1 MWSRPT
7 LAASLSI
14 TGLDAGYG
22 AVRILHDVSLTVA
35 ESETVALLGTNGNG
49 KSTLMKCVMGMVRPT
64 QGSIAATID
73 GIRHELIG
81 MATEDIVDLGVGF
94 VPEGR
99 RLFPR
104 LTVTE
109 NLLMGAFR
117 KKARPAIQQNMAFCF
132 ELFPRLA
139 ERRKQLAGS
148 MSGGEQQMLALGRAL
163 MSAPRLLLID
173 EPSVGLAPLLV
184 ARTIDKIKE
193 LKDSFSLAVLMAEQ
207 NFTQAIRI
215 ANRGY
220 VIVHGHI
227 EFEGGSAEE
236 LNNNDLIRRFY
247 LGAD

>member
-1 MWSRPT
+1 MSWRRI

-22 AVRILHDVSLTVA
+22 AVRILHDVSLSVGDG
-35 ESETVALLGTNGNG
+35 ETVALLGTNGNG

-64 QGSIAATID
+64 AGSVVAMID
-73 GIRHELIG
+73 GRRHELVG
-81 MATEDIVDLGVGF
+81 LSTEAIVDLGIAF

-117 KKARPAIQQNMAFCF
+117 KIARPDIQKNLAFCF
-132 ELFPRLA
+132 EVFPRLA

-193 LKDSFSLAVLMAEQ
+193 LKDSFQLAVLMAEQ

-215 ANRGY
+215 ADRGY

-227 EFEGGSAEE
+227 EFEGRSADE
-236 LNNNDLIRRFY
+236 LNNNELIRQFY
-247 LGAD
+247 LGA